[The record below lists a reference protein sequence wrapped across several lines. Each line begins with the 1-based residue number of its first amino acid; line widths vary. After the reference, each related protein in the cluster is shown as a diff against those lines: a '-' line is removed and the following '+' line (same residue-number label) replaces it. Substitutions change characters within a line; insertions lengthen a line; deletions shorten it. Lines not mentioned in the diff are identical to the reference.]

1 MKNKIMTLLALLTLT
16 GTALAGAENY
26 KPVRIELGATFPIA
40 LGDHS
45 ANGIGFVVEP
55 KYNITDQVSAGLR
68 AEIGALMGGDDNSA
82 SAIAFMA
89 YLAKADY
96 FFTTTKIRPF
106 AAFGTGVYVL
116 GAADASSEVTT
127 TSVSSDSKAVAGNFW
142 GFMPQV
148 GVNLGGFRLA
158 TGVHFILAKEEVARA
173 STNTET
179 LLTSYSYE
187 KENTL
192 RSVLSIELSGSIMG
206 KKK

>member
-1 MKNKIMTLLALLTLT
+1 MKKQVITTLAVLLLSSSIF
-16 GTALAGAENY
+16 AKAENY
-26 KPVRIELGATFPIA
+26 KPVRVELGATFPIA

-55 KYNITDQVSAGLR
+55 KYNISDNLSAGLR
-68 AEIGALMGGDDNSA
+68 AEIGALMGGDDTDA

-106 AAFGTGVYVL
+106 AGFGTGVYIF
-116 GAADASSEVTT
+116 GSAEASSDVTAT
-127 TSVSSDSKAVAGNFW
+127 AVSSDTKATGGAFW

-158 TGVHFILAKEEVARA
+158 TGVHFILAKEETVT
-173 STNTET
+173 TNLNSET
-179 LLTSYSYE
+179 FAFTSSIE
-187 KENTL
+187 EENVL

-206 KKK
+206 KRK